1 MQTPYINSWLDN
13 FQRQSLIRRAI
24 VISGNIIDLSFSA
37 MRELKPINQIITE
50 TLKNQGFQHVVYYSR
65 VGGVSGISP
74 EQWADL
80 QNIGHQQDVFW
91 RG

>member
-24 VISGNIIDLSFSA
+24 VISGNIIDLFFSA

-65 VGGVSGISP
+65 VGGVWEFP
-74 EQWADL
+74 
-80 QNIGHQQDVFW
+80 
-91 RG
+91 